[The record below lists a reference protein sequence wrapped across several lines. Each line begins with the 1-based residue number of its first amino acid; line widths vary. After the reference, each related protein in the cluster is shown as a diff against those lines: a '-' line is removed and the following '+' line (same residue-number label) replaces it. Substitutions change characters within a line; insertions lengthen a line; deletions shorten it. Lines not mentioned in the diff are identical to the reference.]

1 VDLIIDRILREKN
14 ERMMKYNELKG
25 VLSFLT
31 IKEKVNEIA
40 KKYDIHK
47 IYLFGSY
54 AKGEAKEYSDIDL
67 YMEADL
73 FGLNYFGFAEELRN
87 AIGKKIDLL
96 SNKTIIE
103 SSPIYEEIKKT
114 GVLIYER

>member
-1 VDLIIDRILREKN
+1 
-14 ERMMKYNELKG
+14 
-25 VLSFLT
+25 
-31 IKEKVNEIA
+31 
-40 KKYDIHK
+40 
-47 IYLFGSY
+47 
-54 AKGEAKEYSDIDL
+54 
-67 YMEADL
+67 MEADL